1 LLENE
6 GELLGYLNMC
16 KCEIQKKNKK
26 LWWMHLY
33 IWPVAQLLLNHTYVI
48 QNGILEPLAPK
59 YEVLWEK
66 LSIVSLEIS
75 LWVHLKPIFLVF
87 NVLVICVHVREKKST
102 ALQSWDLRG
111 HQNPAASVPPCDLQE
126 TLD

>member
-1 LLENE
+1 
-6 GELLGYLNMC
+6 M
-16 KCEIQKKNKK
+16 
-26 LWWMHLY
+26 
-33 IWPVAQLLLNHTYVI
+33 

-66 LSIVSLEIS
+66 LSIISLEIS

-87 NVLVICVHVREKKST
+87 NVLVICVRKKKST

-111 HQNPAASVPPCDLQE
+111 NQNPAASVPPCDLQE